1 MIGWSYLLDE
11 LDRGETFVIHIREC
25 LQFFYQELLTQP
37 MFFFFFSG
45 GRPEVIFTM
54 QDD

>member
-37 MFFFFFSG
+37 MFFFFSG